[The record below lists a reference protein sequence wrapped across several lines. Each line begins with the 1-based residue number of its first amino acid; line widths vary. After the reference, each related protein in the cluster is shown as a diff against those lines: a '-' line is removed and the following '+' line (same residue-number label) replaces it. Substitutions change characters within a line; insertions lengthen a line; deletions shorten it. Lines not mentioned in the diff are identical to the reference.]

1 MKETL
6 IIWKL
11 SKVFRKAR
19 GSVSRLTCWSAG
31 LRDALHPSLWMD
43 VEIWENL
50 LSFVANFCGCWPVWT
65 ESCYSSSF
73 TAPPPY
79 ITLRDWTVHN
89 SVLKLGLACWQW
101 CFTHIW
107 SFMCLLKLW
116 NSVTFQ
122 LCSQSISKVS
132 LIVFFFSKLYR
143 RVGFPSIFDL
153 KLIAL

>member
-1 MKETL
+1 MFPVLPAEALDWEMRCTR
-6 IIWKL
+6 L
-11 SKVFRKAR
+11 SEWTWRFER
-19 GSVSRLTCWSAG
+19 
-31 LRDALHPSLWMD
+31 
-43 VEIWENL
+43 IF

-107 SFMCLLKLW
+107 SFMFLLKLW